1 MPSIQIGKNDQIMMS
16 LVHYFVTKEN
26 YTPINV
32 QGSKDEIWLENLDG
46 PYRVI
51 RISMNTLINDEQ
63 YNFDIAKMRFIIK
76 QIKKK
81 TLSFKVNA
89 LNICLNASEKLD
101 LLSNYNIDSIKLES
115 LNEIKDNHDLVE
127 IFPNIK
133 DELIS
138 SKNGVDLI
146 VNVTKDIN
154 DKTEKSNKQFSKIFA
169 PKKIFITKSLI
180 VVCII
185 MFTLMYIFG
194 NGSTDTLTLLNF
206 GANYGPLVK
215 AGEIWRLLTCAF
227 LHIGLTHLI
236 VNMYSLYVIGNQ
248 VENFIG
254 KIKFLIIFIVSA
266 ISGSLFS
273 IIGGTSVSAGAS
285 GAIFGLLGA
294 LLYFGYHY
302 RLYLGEVLKRQIIP
316 IIILNL
322 IIGFVVPGIDIS
334 AHIGGLIGGYLITM
348 ALGLEGKSTKKDMLN
363 GSIVL
368 ILYIA
373 FLS

>member
-51 RISMNTLINDEQ
+51 RISMNSLINDEQ

-322 IIGFVVPGIDIS
+322 VIGFVVPGIDIS
-334 AHIGGLIGGYLITM
+334 AHIGGLIG
-348 ALGLEGKSTKKDMLN
+348 
-363 GSIVL
+363 
-368 ILYIA
+368 
-373 FLS
+373 